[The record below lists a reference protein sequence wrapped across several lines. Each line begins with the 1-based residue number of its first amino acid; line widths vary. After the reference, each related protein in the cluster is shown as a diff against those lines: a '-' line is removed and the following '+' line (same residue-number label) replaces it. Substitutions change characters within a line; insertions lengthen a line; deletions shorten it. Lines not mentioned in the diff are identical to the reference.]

1 MRPLPP
7 FSVPQFPQLWD
18 AAEARETRDSQGK
31 AGPEDA
37 LPL

>member
-18 AAEARETRDSQGK
+18 ADSQGK
-31 AGPEDA
+31 AGPVDA
-37 LPL
+37 LPF

>member
-1 MRPLPP
+1 MRSVPP

-18 AAEARETRDSQGK
+18 AAEAGETKDSWGK
-31 AGPEDA
+31 AGPEEA